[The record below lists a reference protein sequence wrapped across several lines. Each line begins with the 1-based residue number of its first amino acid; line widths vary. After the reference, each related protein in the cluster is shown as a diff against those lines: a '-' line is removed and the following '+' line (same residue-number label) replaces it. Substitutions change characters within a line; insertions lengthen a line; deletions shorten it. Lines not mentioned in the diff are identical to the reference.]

1 MTTAMRHRLQQ
12 ILLWIGIGLT
22 LLGIFTLYQE
32 PEFLI
37 QLADQLWS
45 CF

>member
-12 ILLWIGIGLT
+12 ILWWIGIGLT

-32 PEFLI
+32 PDFLI